1 MLSCIDGVFEN
12 PGGEALSANDVTVD
26 GTVYLCNG
34 FRARGEVR
42 LADAIIGLALDCDA
56 GTFEN
61 PGSDA
66 LSADRVKINDNVLL
80 HDRFQAKGGVRLTN
94 ARIGGLVECIGGSL
108 EKPGDDAVL
117 LIEGAEIRGGL
128 RRR

>member
-1 MLSCIDGVFEN
+1 L
-12 PGGEALSANDVTVD
+12 ANGVTVD

-34 FRARGEVR
+34 FNAKGEVG
-42 LADAIIGLALDCDA
+42 LAAASIGLGLDCDA

-61 PGSDA
+61 PGGDA
-66 LSADRVKINDNVLL
+66 LSADRVKINGNVLL
-80 HDRFQAKGGVRLTN
+80 HDRFRAKGRVRLTN
-94 ARIGGLVECIGGSL
+94 ARIGGLLECMGGSL

-117 LIEGAEIRGGL
+117 LTEGAEILGGV